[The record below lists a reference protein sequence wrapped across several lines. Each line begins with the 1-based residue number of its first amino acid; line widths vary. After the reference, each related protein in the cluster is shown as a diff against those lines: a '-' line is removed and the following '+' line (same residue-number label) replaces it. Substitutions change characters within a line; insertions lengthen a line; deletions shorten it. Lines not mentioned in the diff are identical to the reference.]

1 MKKRIAGW
9 LLLALIA
16 PTICRSGQVSRPEGE
31 LQPPGPRPRAE
42 IILSKAVVRITTKV
56 ERLDLPLNG
65 TGFIVAVPDSRLADN
80 SVFSY
85 LVTNRHVAE
94 AITANAPG
102 QVTRLH
108 IREMSATVNLK
119 TPVNGTKVYEIPLPP
134 RSPFHWRFPENP
146 SIDLAAIPIHV
157 DESFDVTEIHLGL
170 FFTEDVWPKYGI
182 TPGDKVM
189 TCGYFVHYA
198 GAHQFQPIVR
208 EGSLAMIPDDVM
220 DVPIGGKAKVYL
232 ADLHV
237 IPGNSGSPLFLAPM
251 LTLGGMVY
259 DKKGGI
265 PYGLLGVVSGFMW
278 EDDKLTLRAATDY
291 EGTIHANSGIAMVV
305 PAEQLRDFLVN
316 DAEFKR
322 IRDAMVLQR
331 TVPNRNN

>member
-1 MKKRIAGW
+1 MKGRIIGW
-9 LLLALIA
+9 FLLALIL
-16 PTICRSGQVSRPEGE
+16 PPFGRPGQVSRPEGE
-31 LQPPGPRPRAE
+31 LQPPSTRPRAE
-42 IILSKAVVRITTKV
+42 IILSKAVVRITSKV
-56 ERLDLPLNG
+56 EGLDSTLNG
-65 TGFIVAVPDSRLADN
+65 TGFIVAVPDSRLTDN
-80 SVFSY
+80 SVFTY

-94 AITANAPG
+94 AITANALG

-108 IREMSATVNLK
+108 IREMSAIVNLK
-119 TPVNGTKVYEIPLPP
+119 MPVNGTKVYEIPLPP
-134 RSPFHWRFPENP
+134 RGALQWRFPENA

-157 DESFDVTEIHLGL
+157 DETFDVNAIHLGL
-170 FFTEDVWPKYGI
+170 FLTEDVWPKYAI

-208 EGSLAMIPDDVM
+208 EGSLAMVPDDVM
-220 DVPIGGKAKVYL
+220 NVPIGGKAKVYL

-251 LTLGGMVY
+251 MTLGGMVY
-259 DKKGGI
+259 DREGGI

-291 EGTIHANSGIAMVV
+291 EATVHANSGIAMVV
-305 PAEQLRDFLVN
+305 PAEQLRDFLLN

-322 IRDAMVLQR
+322 IRDAMVSQR
-331 TVPNRNN
+331 NTPTRNN